1 MAVAIP
7 HVRHRSFVSEVKQ
20 QLRPFCP
27 QPVLNWREEV
37 YYRKYGEIELHLV
50 EFLCDR
56 RRDAID
62 VGANEG
68 CYDYW
73 LRRYARHVIAFE
85 PQPALAEALVNKFGA
100 SITVRNLALSREAG
114 KAILRIPQI
123 DGILI
128 DGCASLSPSE
138 NVDALAATSASIS
151 THRDIEV
158 RTAALDDIYE
168 GDVGFIKIDVEGF
181 EDAVLDGA
189 IKTIDRCRPNLLI
202 EIIERMSPGG
212 IARVS
217 KWLGHFGYQG
227 FYVRPNRLA
236 PIETF
241 DIQTMQRPQDAVS
254 LTAELSA
261 RKRFPLFISNFVFL
275 AADKLSKRR
284 AKIDAR
290 LAQRWA
296 SMR

>member
-20 QLRPFCP
+20 QLRRYCP
-27 QPVLNWREEV
+27 QPVLNWREEL

-62 VGANEG
+62 VGAHEG
-68 CYDYW
+68 CYVYW

-85 PQPALAEALVNKFGA
+85 PLPALAEGLVNKFGA
-100 SITVRNLALSREAG
+100 SITVRNLALSRGTG

-123 DGILI
+123 DGILVQ
-128 DGCASLSPSE
+128 GCASLSPS
-138 NVDALAATSASIS
+138 VDAVAP

-158 RTAALDDIYE
+158 RTAALDEIYQ
-168 GDVGFIKIDVEGF
+168 GDAGFIKIDVEGF
-181 EDAVLDGA
+181 EDSVLDGGV
-189 IKTIDRCRPNLLI
+189 KTIDRCRPNLLV
-202 EIIERMSPGG
+202 EIDERMWGGG

-217 KWLGHFGYQG
+217 KWLGRFGYQG
-227 FYVRPNRLA
+227 FYVRPNRLV

-241 DIQTMQRPQDAVS
+241 DIETMQRPQDVA
-254 LTAELSA
+254 LTAELSE
-261 RKRFPLFISNFVFL
+261 RERFPLYINNFLFL
-275 AADKLSKRR
+275 AADGLSKKR

-290 LAQRWA
+290 LARL
-296 SMR
+296 